1 MENTN
6 KKLFGIDLENTDVS
20 DVNIQKLSDYLCC
33 LALGITDKA
42 DLCYPDPNE
51 PDGVNTEDM
60 GKFDKLN
67 KEVEKGLFYLKVC
80 AENEYNND
88 YFRVLIRVLNKIMD
102 FDYNNLVHEIYC

>member
-6 KKLFGIDLENTDVS
+6 ANLFGINTKNTDMY
-20 DVNIQKLSDYLCC
+20 DIDTQELSDYLCC

-102 FDYNNLVHEIYC
+102 FDYKNADI

>member
-1 MENTN
+1 MESTN

-20 DVNIQKLSDYLCC
+20 DIDIQELSEYLCC

-42 DLCYPDPNE
+42 DLWYPDFKE

-60 GKFDKLN
+60 EKFDKLN
-67 KEVEKGLFYLKVC
+67 DEVEKGLFYLKAC

-88 YFRVLIRVLNKIMD
+88 YFRVLIRVLNKIID
-102 FDYNNLVHEIYC
+102 FDYKNADI

>member
-6 KKLFGIDLENTDVS
+6 TNLFSIDTKNTDMY
-20 DVNIQKLSDYLCC
+20 DIDTQDLSDYLCC
-33 LALGITDKA
+33 LALGITDKE
-42 DLCYPDPNE
+42 DLWYPDSNE

-60 GKFDKLN
+60 GKFDKL
-67 KEVEKGLFYLKVC
+67 KEEVEKGLYYLKTC

-102 FDYNNLVHEIYC
+102 FDYKNADI

>member
-1 MENTN
+1 MKEYKTHNT
-6 KKLFGIDLENTDVS
+6 KLFGIDTKNTDMY
-20 DVNIQKLSDYLCC
+20 DIDTQELSEYLCC

-42 DLCYPDPNE
+42 DLWYPDSNE

-60 GKFDKLN
+60 EKFDKLN
-67 KEVEKGLFYLKVC
+67 KEVEKGLYYLKAC

-102 FDYNNLVHEIYC
+102 FDYKNADI

>member
-6 KKLFGIDLENTDVS
+6 TNLFNIGTKNTDMY
-20 DVNIQKLSDYLCC
+20 DIDTQDLSDYLCC

-42 DLCYPDPNE
+42 DLWYPDTNE

-60 GKFDKLN
+60 EKFDKL
-67 KEVEKGLFYLKVC
+67 KEEVEKGLFYLKTC
-80 AENEYNND
+80 AENSYNYD

-102 FDYNNLVHEIYC
+102 FDYKNADI

>member
-1 MENTN
+1 MKEYKIHNT
-6 KKLFGIDLENTDVS
+6 KLFGIDTKNTDMY
-20 DVNIQKLSDYLCC
+20 DIDTQELSEYLCC

-102 FDYNNLVHEIYC
+102 FDYKNADI

>member
-6 KKLFGIDLENTDVS
+6 KKLFGINLENTDVS
-20 DVNIQKLSDYLCC
+20 DIDAQELSEYFCC

-42 DLCYPDPNE
+42 DLWYPDSNE

-60 GKFDKLN
+60 EKFDKL
-67 KEVEKGLFYLKVC
+67 KEEVEKGLFYLKTC
-80 AENEYNND
+80 AENSYNYD

-102 FDYNNLVHEIYC
+102 FDYKNADI